1 METIQITDTIPA
13 IPGNHPGKPSEFKLK
28 GYIFTQRE
36 ATKPFTSC
44 VSGKL
49 INSGMRY
56 YSVVLGSGGMS
67 WIAHPDRILLDEMD
81 QYLMKWGNV
90 YGKY

>member
-1 METIQITDTIPA
+1 METIQTYDTITA
-13 IPGNHPGKPSEFKLK
+13 LTGSYPGKPSEVKLK

-49 INSGMRY
+49 ISRGMRY

-81 QYLMKWGNV
+81 QYLMKWGNSYV
-90 YGKY
+90 KY